1 MTDLINQ
8 VKEQHKR
15 DDFSFDDR
23 LLVYSNLPSLR
34 VHRNWATYLKGI
46 FKANRCRLEVSVD
59 NHFHGRTAKISD
71 DILREIYLA
80 QSPEKQAL
88 MD

>member
-1 MTDLINQ
+1 MLQYLNREINEHAVTDLIAR
-8 VKEQHKR
+8 VKEQHKH

-23 LLVYSNLPSLR
+23 LQIYSNLPSLR

-46 FKANRCRLEVSVD
+46 FKANRCRLEVSID

-71 DILREIYLA
+71 
-80 QSPEKQAL
+80 
-88 MD
+88 